1 MAYQNDM
8 PGIQFAI
15 IIECV
20 FIYNTA
26 FGNIQC
32 MAKALRDTQAVDTQ
46 LHELL
51 L

>member
-1 MAYQNDM
+1 MAYQNDL

-15 IIECV
+15 IIEW
-20 FIYNTA
+20 YNTA

-46 LHELL
+46 LS
-51 L
+51 